1 MGKLKM
7 EKKAGSFIY
16 SWILTFI
23 NFNFIYCMCMY
34 LKLDKTLTIYI
45 LNLY

>member
-16 SWILTFI
+16 SWILTSI
-23 NFNFIYCMCMY
+23 NFN
-34 LKLDKTLTIYI
+34 LYI
-45 LNLY
+45 VCVCI